1 MSHLDA
7 ELVDELDGER
17 CVLTRHDHL
26 PLRKVDHAADVTRA
40 SEQLGAVPLLFR
52 QQVVGERR
60 SLVAVWVDYEYSVRA
75 DNEWLS

>member
-40 SEQLGAVPLLFR
+40 SEELGAIPDQGSGRGDGRDGNSFMVGSLLVEAAVPLR
-52 QQVVGERR
+52 V
-60 SLVAVWVDYEYSVRA
+60 
-75 DNEWLS
+75 